1 MLKGFFV
8 LYPVF
13 LQLKGKKVLIAGAG
27 PVGARKART
36 LAGAGARVT
45 VVSPTSVL
53 LPEDLRRVHWV
64 RRNYRAA
71 DLKGAVLVFACTN
84 DRKTNHR
91 IVKDARRARI
101 PVQDAA
107 DPKAGDFQVPSS
119 ITRGQIQV
127 AFSTGGASPALAR
140 VLRERAERL
149 IPEGFERYA
158 AVLERIRRWQT
169 SRGEDSDDN
178 AKAFRALV
186 RGPLERAVLKRDRKA
201 AVKAIRVVLG
211 AKAPAAGFLRG
222 LL

>member
-1 MLKGFFV
+1 M

-27 PVGARKART
+27 PVGVRKART
-36 LAGAGARVT
+36 LAGAGAKVT

-53 LPEDLRRVHWV
+53 LPEDLRRVRWV
-64 RRNYRAA
+64 RRNYRTA
-71 DLKGAVLVFACTN
+71 DLKGAALVFACTN
-84 DRKTNHR
+84 DRTANRR
-91 IVKDARRARI
+91 IVMEARRARI
-101 PVQDAA
+101 PVQNAA

-119 ITRGQIQV
+119 IARGQIQV

-149 IPEGFERYA
+149 IPEGFERYI

-169 SRGEDSDDN
+169 SRGEDPDKN
-178 AKAFRALV
+178 ATAFRALV
-186 RGPLERAVLKRDRKA
+186 RGPLERAVLTRDRKA
-201 AVKAIRVVLG
+201 ALAAIRLILG
-211 AKAPAAGFLRG
+211 AKAPAAHFLKN